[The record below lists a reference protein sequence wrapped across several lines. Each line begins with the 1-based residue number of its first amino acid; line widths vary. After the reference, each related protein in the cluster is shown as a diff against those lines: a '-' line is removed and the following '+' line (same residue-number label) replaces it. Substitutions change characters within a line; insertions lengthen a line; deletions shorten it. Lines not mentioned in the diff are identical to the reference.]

1 MLNDDYYSTNTK
13 DPGQGQM
20 SRAYSISLKK
30 VCLLIKYVGLMLSEK
45 QIDDSGLYS
54 RQRSWHIQQI

>member
-30 VCLLIKYVGLMLSEK
+30 VCLLIKHVGLMLSEK
-45 QIDDSGLYS
+45 QIDDSGL
-54 RQRSWHIQQI
+54 